1 MTKEE
6 KIKQLL
12 DAYEEQKMELDY
24 KFSEM
29 VKDIVPFPDELETPE
44 ESAAHE
50 KTLDEANEMY
60 EQETKA
66 IEDRFIRAIAAL
78 EG

>member
-24 KFSEM
+24 KFSVK
-29 VKDIVPFPDELETPE
+29 VKDIVPFPDEPETPE

-60 EQETKA
+60 KQETKA